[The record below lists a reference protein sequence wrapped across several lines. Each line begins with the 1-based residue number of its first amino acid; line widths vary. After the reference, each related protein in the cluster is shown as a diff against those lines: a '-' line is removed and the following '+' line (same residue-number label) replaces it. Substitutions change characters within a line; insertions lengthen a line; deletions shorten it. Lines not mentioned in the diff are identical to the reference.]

1 MSSWKRLR
9 TAATTAAWMATL
21 GVSPLLACPVCF
33 RIEAGPV
40 SDGVRAAVFVMLG
53 VTVGVL
59 SGFGFFISR
68 FVGRLG
74 QRSQATELGSGSEPG
89 VPTGRAVG
97 LP

>member
-1 MSSWKRLR
+1 MSAWTLLR
-9 TAATTAAWMATL
+9 TAATTAAWIAAV
-21 GVSPLLACPVCF
+21 GVAPLLACPICF

-53 VTVGVL
+53 VTLGVL

-68 FVGRLG
+68 FVGRLAHK
-74 QRSQATELGSGSEPG
+74 SPDIEPG
-89 VPTGRAVG
+89 APTGRRMG